1 MKALHRGPLAP
12 LPIIGY
18 RKNGCPIYPIAGA
31 DGTATGNPVLDRLHD
46 ERQKQIE
53 LMDGILGQVEAESR
67 DLVDA
72 EKANLK
78 SIKDRVKE
86 LDDQIKPLAEFEEIR
101 GAGVQAARNFNRTP
115 AAADAGEQRGQSLG
129 FQLSGRGEYDYRSA
143 GEILA
148 DACRVAWD
156 KRDAEAARDRLQS
169 IGAVVDN
176 GALTRAVAPHTTTAE
191 VPGVLTPKVV
201 GGIMSDIDAAR
212 PFISSI
218 GPQDLGGIEGETF
231 KRPYVTQHVTVGKQ
245 TAQKAEVEDGQF
257 KIGSVPFTKDTY
269 GGWTNVSKQLLDWT
283 SAAVWDALL
292 KDFQEI
298 YGLETEDDAA
308 DAFATSVTVATATDT
323 EGALPTLQER
333 LTALYQGA
341 ALAYGGAKRL
351 PNHIWMSLDEWATWG
366 PIIDHLQATT
376 AGNGG
381 GESSLT
387 SFAGQLLKTP
397 RTVVPSLPAGTTI
410 VGVKE
415 KFEVYEDRFGFL
427 SAVQPK
433 VFGVELAYGGYMAS
447 GNLNAAGFAKVTF
460 VPSAG

>member
-1 MKALHRGPLAP
+1 MKVLHRGPKAP

-18 RKNGCPIYPIAGA
+18 RKSGAPIYPIAGG
-31 DGTATGNPVLDRLHD
+31 DGTATGNPVLARLLD
-46 ERQKQIE
+46 ERQSQID
-53 LMDGILGQVEAESR
+53 LMDGLLNQVETEGRDMVEAER
-67 DLVDA
+67 N
-72 EKANLK
+72 NLK
-78 SIKDRVKE
+78 AIKERIA
-86 LDDQIKPLAEFEEIR
+86 QIDEQVKPLQEFEELR
-101 GAGVQAARNFNRTP
+101 GAGAGAVRNFTRAP
-115 AAADAGEQRGQSLG
+115 GSEDRGADQSQSAG
-129 FQLSGRGEYDYRSA
+129 FQLRSRGEYEYRSA

-156 KRDAEAARDRLQS
+156 KRDVDAARDRLES
-169 IGAVVDN
+169 IGARVEN
-176 GALTRAVAPHTTTAE
+176 GALIRAAAPHTTTAE
-191 VPGVLTPKVV
+191 VPGVLTTKVV

-245 TAQKAEVEDGQF
+245 SAQKAEVEDGQF

-269 GGWTNVSKQLLDWT
+269 GGWTNVAKQLLDWT
-283 SAAVWDALL
+283 SPAVWDALL

-298 YGLETEDDAA
+298 YGLETEEDAVT
-308 DAFATSVTVATATDT
+308 AFSTSVTAATDT
-323 EGALPTLQER
+323 ETAGAVPTLQER

-381 GESSLT
+381 GASSIT
-387 SFAGQLLKTP
+387 SFAGQLLQTP
-397 RTVVPSLPAGTTI
+397 RTVVPSLPTGTTI

-460 VPSAG
+460 EPAAG

>member
-1 MKALHRGPLAP
+1 MKTLHRGPLAP
-12 LPIIGY
+12 LPVVGY
-18 RKNGCPIYPIAGA
+18 RKNGCPIYAIAGG
-31 DGTATGNPVLDRLHD
+31 DGTATGNPVLDRLIE
-46 ERQKQIE
+46 ERGKQIE
-53 LMDGILGQVEAESR
+53 LMDGLLARVQEENR
-67 DLVDA
+67 DMVDA
-72 EKANLK
+72 EQSNL
-78 SIKDRVKE
+78 SAIKERVTQ
-86 LDDQIKPLAEFEEIR
+86 LDAQIKPLQEFEELR
-101 GAGVQAARNFNRTP
+101 GASVSAVRVHRTP
-115 AAADAGEQRGQSLG
+115 AAEGGEQRGQSGMG
-129 FQLSGRGEYDYRSA
+129 FQVSARGEYDYRSA

-156 KRDAEAARDRLQS
+156 KRDAENARTRLES
-169 IGAVVDN
+169 IGARVDN
-176 GALTRAVAPHTTTAE
+176 GALTRAAAPHTTTAE

-201 GGIMSDIDAAR
+201 GAIMSDIDAAR

-231 KRPYVTQHVTVGKQ
+231 KRPFVSQHVTVGKQ
-245 TAQKAEVEDGQF
+245 SAQKAEVEDGQF

-283 SAAVWDALL
+283 SPAVWDALL

-308 DAFATSVTVATATDT
+308 DAFATSVTAVTATPRA
-323 EGALPTLQER
+323 GAAATLQER

-341 ALAYGGAKRL
+341 ALAYGGVKRL
-351 PNHIWMSLDEWATWG
+351 PNHVWMSLDEWATWG
-366 PIIDHLQATT
+366 PMIDQLKATT

-381 GESSLT
+381 GNSSIT
-387 SFAGQLLKTP
+387 SFAGQLLDTP
-397 RTVVPSLPAGTTI
+397 RTVVPSFPAGTTI
-410 VGVKE
+410 IGVKE

-460 VPSAG
+460 AGA

>member
-1 MKALHRGPLAP
+1 MKALHRGPHAP

-18 RKNGCPIYPIAGA
+18 RKNGAPIYPIAGG
-31 DGTATGNPVLDRLHD
+31 DGTDTRNPVLIRLEQ
-46 ERQKQIE
+46 ERVDQIA
-53 LMDGILGQVEAESR
+53 LMDGILKQVEDRGGDMVEAER
-67 DLVDA
+67 G
-72 EKANLK
+72 NLK
-78 SIKDRVKE
+78 AIKERIGQ
-86 LDDQIKPLAEFEEIR
+86 LDEQIKPLAEFEEVR
-101 GAGVQAARNFNRTP
+101 GAGAQAVRTFSRTP
-115 AAADAGEQRGQSLG
+115 AAGDDEGEHRGALG
-129 FQLSGRGEYDYRSA
+129 FQTSPRGEYDYRSA

-156 KRDAEAARDRLQS
+156 KRDVDAARGRLES
-169 IGAVVDN
+169 IGARVEN
-176 GALTRAVAPHTTTAE
+176 GALIRAAAPHTTTAE
-191 VPGVLTPKVV
+191 VPGVLTTKVV

-218 GPQDLGGIEGETF
+218 GAKDLGGIEGETF

-245 TAQKAEVEDGQF
+245 SAQKAEVEDGQF

-283 SAAVWDALL
+283 SPAVWDALL

-298 YGLETEDDAA
+298 YGLETEEDAVT
-308 DAFATSVTVATATDT
+308 AFSTSVTAVTNTPTA
-323 EGALPTLQER
+323 AAVPTVQER

-366 PIIDHLQATT
+366 PLIDTLKATS
-376 AGNGG
+376 GGDGG
-381 GESSLT
+381 GSSSVT
-387 SFAGQLLKTP
+387 SFAGQLLNTP
-397 RTVVPSLPAGTTI
+397 RTIVPSLPAGTTI
-410 VGVKE
+410 IGVGE

-433 VFGVELAYGGYMAS
+433 VFGVELAYGGYMAK
-447 GNLNAAGFAKVTF
+447 GNLNAGGFAKVTF
-460 VPSAG
+460 DGP